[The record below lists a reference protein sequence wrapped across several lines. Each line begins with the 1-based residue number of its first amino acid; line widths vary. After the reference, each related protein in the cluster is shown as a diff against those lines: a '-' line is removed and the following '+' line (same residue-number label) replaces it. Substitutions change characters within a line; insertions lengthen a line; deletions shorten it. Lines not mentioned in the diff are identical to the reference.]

1 MLLTSGNSAKI
12 YCLDWLD
19 KYISAHQG
27 PIRIL
32 DLGCGES
39 LNFVSLL
46 GKYADRVN
54 YTGVEP
60 DIKACQLAREN
71 LRGLP
76 ATIIPS
82 YAYKLNSQLEGRF
95 DIVVSFSALEHVFRR
110 LAFLQTA
117 KDYLSDDGFFL
128 INYDSGHFFSNRE
141 RLKNIIGPLLAPLGL
156 EKYYQSFVKD
166 DEFKRLIKF
175 VGLEIIEQKFFN
187 TKLKDV
193 AKIIPPDKR
202 ENFVGRWLECELWLN
217 DLGIKYADNL
227 ASIFETRNFILQR
240 KK

>member
-12 YCLDWLD
+12 YCLNWLD
-19 KYISAHQG
+19 KYLSERKD
-27 PIRIL
+27 PVKIL

-76 ATIIPS
+76 ATIIHS
-82 YAYKLNSQLEGRF
+82 YAYKLDSQLEGRF
-95 DIVVSFSALEHVFRR
+95 DLVVSFSALEHVFRR

-117 KDYLSDDGFFL
+117 KDYLSDDGYFF
-128 INYDSGHFFSNRE
+128 INYDAGHFFSNRE
-141 RLKNIIGPLLAPLGL
+141 RFKNFFGPLLAPLGL

-166 DEFKRLIKF
+166 DEFKRLVKF

-187 TKLKDV
+187 TKLKEV
-193 AKIIPPDKR
+193 AKVMPPERR
-202 ENFVGRWLECELWLN
+202 EEFVGRWLETELWLN
-217 DLGIKYADNL
+217 ELNIKYTDNL
-227 ASIFETRNFILQR
+227 ASVFETRNFILQR

>member
-12 YCLDWLD
+12 YCLKWLD
-19 KYISAHQG
+19 KYIADHPG

-39 LNFVSLL
+39 QNFVSLL

-54 YTGVEP
+54 YIGVEP
-60 DIKACQLAREN
+60 DVKACQLAREN

-76 ATIIPS
+76 ATIIHS
-82 YAYKLNSQLEGRF
+82 YAYKLDRQVEGLF
-95 DIVVSFSALEHVFRR
+95 DIVISFSALEHVYRR
-110 LAFLQTA
+110 VSFLQTA
-117 KDYLSDDGFFL
+117 KDYLSEDGFFL
-128 INYDSGHFFSNRE
+128 INYDAGHFFSGHE
-141 RLKNIIGPLLAPLGL
+141 RLKNIIGPILAPLGL
-156 EKYYQSFVKD
+156 EKYYQSFVKEE
-166 DEFKRLIKF
+166 EFKRLIKF
-175 VGLEIIEQKFFN
+175 VGLEIIDQKFFN

-193 AKIIPPDKR
+193 AKIIPPDQR
-202 ENFVGRWLECELWLN
+202 EDFVARWLECELWLN
-217 DLGIKYADNL
+217 DLSIKYTDNL